1 MPEAKELYTKFTKA
15 MKSHVFPNSARMV
28 MAEVLELK
36 FLIKGIRSAL
46 QAMQTYFI
54 TKHKKHCHS
63 ERIENNRA

>member
-1 MPEAKELYTKFTKA
+1 
-15 MKSHVFPNSARMV
+15 

-36 FLIKGIRSAL
+36 FLIKGIGSAL

-63 ERIENNRA
+63 ERIKNNRA